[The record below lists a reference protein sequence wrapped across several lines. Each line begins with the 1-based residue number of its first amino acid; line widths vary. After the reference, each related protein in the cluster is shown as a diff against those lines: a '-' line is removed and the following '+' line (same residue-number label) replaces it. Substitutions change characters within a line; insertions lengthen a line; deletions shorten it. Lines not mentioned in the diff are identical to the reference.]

1 MMKHSL
7 ITLIA
12 ALLFIGC
19 GDNSMDDRNSS
30 NFVPKDNYSP
40 ATSTSDFSLPA
51 MLKNL
56 KTNIFLH
63 HAEEFDSVLEIFKED
78 IDALTAVQNPQTIQT
93 ARSSWVNLMKSW
105 KKIQGNWAFE
115 IKSGC
120 CNELVE
126 FIDQSDLVNPSK
138 KPPSY
143 YVPFVMAGAD
153 VRSSTRY
160 TNIGLVE
167 ALLFMESDVNASAA
181 AVVQDI
187 VEVMQEKST
196 ELLDWQNED
205 AFTTNTG
212 GETIDAI
219 LNQFI
224 DNMYKNKEQR
234 LGEPA
239 GLTTG
244 SAGVIDPE
252 LLEYYYSQ
260 NSATSIIARIRGL
273 KEVYTGDNNTSD
285 GKPGL
290 DDYLVYKGAK
300 TQNAAILEAID
311 AAIASLESLEG
322 TLNEALSADKEA
334 VADCYAKQVA
344 LYNAVYSTLPAA
356 MAIIP
361 KIVEADGD

>member
-1 MMKHSL
+1 MKHSL
-7 ITLIA
+7 LAVLT

-30 NFVPKDNYSP
+30 NFVAKDNYSP
-40 ATSTSDFSLPA
+40 AISGTDFSLPS

-56 KTNIFLH
+56 KTNIFLR
-63 HAEEFDSVLEIFKED
+63 HAEEFDTALNTFGD
-78 IDALTAVQNPQTIQT
+78 AIDALALAQTSQTIQT
-93 ARSSWVNLMKSW
+93 ARNNWVNLMKNW

-187 VEVMQEKST
+187 VEVMQEKSA
-196 ELLDWQNED
+196 ELLAHWQNDETFV
-205 AFTTNTG
+205 ANTG
-212 GETIDAI
+212 GETVDAI

-239 GLTTG
+239 GLTAG
-244 SAGVIDPE
+244 SGGVIDPE
-252 LLEYYYSQ
+252 LLEYHYSKS
-260 NSATSIIARIRGL
+260 SASSIIARIRGL

-285 GKPGL
+285 GNLGF
-290 DDYLVYKGAK
+290 DDYLIYKGAK
-300 TQNAAILEAID
+300 TENTQILDAID

-322 TLNEALSADKEA
+322 TLNDALTDNREA
-334 VADCYAKQVA
+334 VAECYAKQVA